1 MSVVYNTPHE
11 HLINSGYG
19 IIILRKRLILLF
31 MTTFVV
37 SLLLVNPLYA
47 QEPIDDPFTID
58 WEELKTDDF
67 IIVYANS
74 VAGVPEC
81 ICGIDEAQFY
91 AGFIDDTYEELV
103 AIFETDL
110 DTPINLRLF
119 PTEQSYYEVN
129 PIAQQIP
136 GVVAHA
142 LNNRAEIA
150 IALTRTQALSEED
163 IINNMRHE
171 LTHFFA
177 SLLSDGNLT
186 AGFQEGIAQ
195 YVEKPTDR
203 TSYDPA
209 VLQLAFDQNRLLSW
223 SQLDSSAEVFRDPQV
238 AYPQALSIA
247 SFLIDRYGFAKFVDF
262 IKANAAEPGYR
273 SALEATYGQS
283 ADELEAEWLAYL
295 PDYFAGRW
303 QINALYAYDLTRVT
317 QLVNNGAYSDA
328 QTELADITEL
338 LRTTDQVDK
347 LAEAEHLLAQAQQGA
362 AAGVLADETRQALLA
377 NDYVRTVEKGSAA
390 ISSYQGLNYHA
401 RIEEIQAYI
410 KLAKTGQEA
419 LVQLDQGEQLLSRFR
434 FFEADRQ
441 IYEATAILQKLGN
454 ISQAEHGQT
463 LLAAS
468 SQRQGWLAY
477 GLLGIGGILVI
488 FNVIR
493 RLIFRYKTNPLEM
506 EYTA

>member
-1 MSVVYNTPHE
+1 MGSF
-11 HLINSGYG
+11 
-19 IIILRKRLILLF
+19 ILRKRILLLLIA
-31 MTTFVV
+31 TFVV

-67 IIVYANS
+67 IIVYADS

-81 ICGIDEAQFY
+81 ICGVDEAQFY

-103 AIFETDL
+103 GIFETNL

-163 IINNMRHE
+163 IVNNMRHE

-209 VLQLAFDQNRLLSW
+209 VLQLAFDQQRLLSW
-223 SQLDSSAEVFRDPQV
+223 NQLDSSAEVFRDPQV
-238 AYPQALSIA
+238 AYPQSLSIA
-247 SFLIDRYGFAKFVDF
+247 SFLIDHYGFAKFVDF
-262 IKANAAEPGYR
+262 IKANATEPGYR

-283 ADELEAEWLAYL
+283 ADELEAEWRTYL

-317 QLVNNGAYSDA
+317 QLVDNGAYSDA
-328 QTELADITEL
+328 QSELTDITEL

-347 LAEAEHLLAQAQQGA
+347 LAEAEHLLTEAQQGA
-362 AAGVLADETRQALLA
+362 AAGALADEARQALLA
-377 NDYVRTVEKGSAA
+377 NDYAQTIEKSNAA
-390 ISSYQGLNYHA
+390 INSYQGLNYHA
-401 RIEEIQAYI
+401 RIEEIQVYI
-410 KLAKTGQEA
+410 QRAEAGQDA
-419 LVQLDQGEQLLSRFR
+419 LVQLNQGEQLLSRFR
-434 FFEADRQ
+434 LFEADQQ
-441 IYEATAILQKLGN
+441 IYDATMILQSLGN
-454 ISQAEHGQT
+454 QPQADHGQA

-468 SQRQGWLAY
+468 SRRKSWLAY
-477 GLLGIGGILVI
+477 GLLGIGGLLVI

-493 RLIFRYKTNPLEM
+493 RLVFRYKTNPLEM

>member
-1 MSVVYNTPHE
+1 M
-11 HLINSGYG
+11 
-19 IIILRKRLILLF
+19 RKRTILLF
-31 MTTFVV
+31 ITTFVI
-37 SLLLVNPLYA
+37 SLLLVNPSYA
-47 QEPIDDPFTID
+47 QTPPSNDLFTID
-58 WEELKTDDF
+58 WKELKTDNF
-67 IIVYANS
+67 IIVYADS

-91 AGFIDDTYEELV
+91 AGFIDDAYNELV
-103 AIFETDL
+103 AIFGTQL

-142 LNNRAEIA
+142 LNNREEIA

-209 VLQLAFDQNRLLSW
+209 MLQQAFDQHRLLSW

-238 AYPQALSIA
+238 AYPEALSIA
-247 SFLIDRYGFAKFVDF
+247 SFLIDRYGFAKFIDF
-262 IKANAAEPGYR
+262 IKANATEPGYR
-273 SALEATYGQS
+273 SALETTYGQP

-317 QLVNNGAYSDA
+317 QLVNNGAFSDA
-328 QTELADITEL
+328 QTELTDIIEL

-347 LAEAEHLLAQAQQGA
+347 LAEADHLMAQAQQGA

-377 NDYVRTVEKGSAA
+377 NDYTQTIDKGSAA
-390 ISSYQGLNYHA
+390 INSYQGLNYHD
-401 RIEEIQAYI
+401 RIQEVQVYMQRAQA
-410 KLAKTGQEA
+410 GREA
-419 LVQLDQGEQLLSRFR
+419 LVQLDQGEHLLSRFR
-434 FFEADRQ
+434 FFEADQQ
-441 IYEATAILQKLGN
+441 IYEATVILQSLGN
-454 ISQAEHGQT
+454 NSQAEHGQA

-468 SQRQGWLAY
+468 SRRQSWLAY
-477 GLLGIGGILVI
+477 GLLGMGAILVI

-493 RLIFRYKTNPLEM
+493 RLAFRYKTNPLEM